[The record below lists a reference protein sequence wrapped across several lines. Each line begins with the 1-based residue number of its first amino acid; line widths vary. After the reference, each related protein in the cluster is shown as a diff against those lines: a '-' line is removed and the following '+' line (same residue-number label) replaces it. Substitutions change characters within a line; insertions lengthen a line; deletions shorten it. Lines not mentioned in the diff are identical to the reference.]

1 LGSAQVMKS
10 PPALRLAAFVAAAA
24 CAWTMTAFAAPS
36 GDAAAQNAVVAQ
48 QLRDAAAERIETLHT
63 VAPYR
68 DLLSNRLMPTVGAPG
83 ADVVIVVFSDYLC
96 PLCKASSPALDA
108 EVAKD
113 KGVRLVFL
121 PFPLIGPGSEL
132 GVKATFAAN
141 LQKRFYPLHRSLME
155 TRGGIDQPKLMRM
168 AAAQGLDMAR
178 LSHDM
183 DDPRLEPL
191 KQRTAALAKDLVV
204 LGTPAY
210 LVGGVLVR
218 SEVTEDQLDGVV
230 ALDRCLGRAARLGK
244 PATICMDAGG

>member
-1 LGSAQVMKS
+1 MTAYAA
-10 PPALRLAAFVAAAA
+10 PPAAAE
-24 CAWTMTAFAAPS
+24 
-36 GDAAAQNAVVAQ
+36 AAQNAAIAQ
-48 QLRDAAAERIETLHT
+48 QLKDAAAERVETLRA
-63 VAPYR
+63 VAPYH
-68 DLLSNRLMPTVGAPG
+68 DLLTNSLTPTVGAAN

-108 EVAKD
+108 EAAKD

-121 PFPLIGPGSEL
+121 PFPLIGPGSEV

-141 LQKRFYPLHRSLME
+141 LQKRFYPLHQKLMAA
-155 TRGGIDQPKLMRM
+155 RGGIDQPTVLRL

-178 LSHDM
+178 LSRDM

-191 KQRTAALAKDLVV
+191 KRRTAALAKDLVV

-218 SEVTEDQLDGVV
+218 SEVDEAQLDGLV
-230 ALDRCLGRAARLGK
+230 ALDRCLGRAARQGR